1 MPFPGRGSPYYSL
14 GVICDRPMAVVAPRP
29 RSGRSCSPRPD
40 TRTPTPAQLEGG
52 RGGLCCRSQNRCWS
66 LGQHGL
72 GIRYVQGD
80 GKGRRRRD
88 RQVSIGLSQERWKVA
103 LHPRYLECGRAAC
116 ASRSSCGAASGKE
129 IGCDFLRTSGPRVTS
144 SGSSAATSVPCR
156 LTLEPDGPAR
166 DFNLASIGAARR
178 LA

>member
-1 MPFPGRGSPYYSL
+1 VHSPL
-14 GVICDRPMAVVAPRP
+14 WRMAFR
-29 RSGRSCSPRPD
+29 
-40 TRTPTPAQLEGG
+40 AQLEAPFMAA
-52 RGGLCCRSQNRCWS
+52 
-66 LGQHGL
+66 
-72 GIRYVQGD
+72 
-80 GKGRRRRD
+80 
-88 RQVSIGLSQERWKVA
+88 A
-103 LHPRYLECGRAAC
+103 LQRAKCGRAAC